1 MSPPKPPLAKTLPR
15 DLIAGLVVF
24 LVALPL
30 CLGVALASQAN
41 PKGEKHGLLGEATE
55 AKSSGAKEIPKEN
68 NVPIFAGLIAGIV
81 GGILVGALSGSH
93 TSVAGPAAGLT
104 AVVAAQVL
112 ALGSF
117 QTFLLAL
124 VLAGV
129 IQIALGLLKGGFLAR
144 YVPSSVINGL
154 LAAIGLILIL
164 KQLPHLVGHDK
175 TPEGEFSFIQFD
187 QKNTFT
193 ELLETFDDFQPG
205 ALVIGLFSVA
215 LLLVWDRVK
224 VLKGS
229 LIPAPLVVVLWG
241 VALNELFKWV
251 TNTTALP
258 LAVTGDEHVV
268 AVKIETPTDVFKELR
283 YPDWSKWNLA
293 AVYTSAVVIAAVA
306 SLETLLNL
314 EAVDKLD
321 PKRRD
326 SPSSRE
332 LVAQG
337 VGNMVCG
344 LIGGLPVTS
353 VIVRSSVN
361 INAGGQTKLSAIWH
375 GILLCVCV
383 VFAAAALNFIPLSCL
398 AAILIVTGLKLF
410 SVKLVK
416 RMWKEGWQ
424 QFLPFA
430 ITVTA
435 IVFTD
440 LLIGVIIGLVAS
452 VGFIL
457 RSNMRRPMERVLE
470 QHLGGQVVRINLA
483 NQVSF
488 LNRAA
493 LSKALDLVPAG
504 GHVLI
509 DATNTDYM
517 DPDILDLITEFH
529 TTTAPAREVR
539 VSLRGFKEKY
549 PQLADRTLF
558 VDYTSR
564 EVQNALTPAQ
574 VLKVLKDGNER
585 FLSGQRLSRD
595 LGRQVKST
603 AAGQHPLAVLLTCID
618 SRSPAEL
625 LFDQGLGD
633 VFVIRIAGNVSG
645 TKIVG
650 SMEFA
655 TAVAGA
661 KLVVVLGHT
670 RCGAVKAAVEL
681 TASGQGTPDD
691 LKHLTPVLEQ
701 VRTAALPMIDGDF
714 HARTADEKAA
724 LVDEVARRN
733 VLKSVKDIT
742 EMSDTL
748 RRLADDGTIAV
759 VGAMYDVSTGAVE
772 FLTDLQPAPLPDRLL
787 TTTEEMKAV
796 QAV

>member
-1 MSPPKPPLAKTLPR
+1 MSPTKEPLARTLPR
-15 DLIAGLVVF
+15 DLISGLVVF

-30 CLGVALASQAN
+30 CLGVALASKAD

-55 AKSSGAKEIPKEN
+55 ERPSGAKEIPPER

-81 GGILVGALSGSH
+81 GGILVGVLSGSH
-93 TSVAGPAAGLT
+93 TSVSGPAAGLT

-129 IQIALGLLKGGFLAR
+129 IQIVLGVFKAGFLAR
-144 YVPSSVINGL
+144 YVPSAVINGL

-164 KQLPHLVGHDK
+164 KQLPHLIGHD
-175 TPEGEFSFIQFD
+175 TSPPGEWAFFQSD

-193 ELLETFDDFQPG
+193 ELAAAMDDFQPG
-205 ALVIGLFSVA
+205 AMFIGVLSVA

-224 VLKGS
+224 VLKSS
-229 LIPAPLVVVLWG
+229 LVPAPLVVVVWG
-241 VALNELFKWV
+241 VALAQVLRWLKV
-251 TNTTALP
+251 NTGVPWEVESSHL
-258 LAVTGDEHVV
+258 VQVN
-268 AVKIETPTDVFKELR
+268 IQTPTDVFNELR
-283 YPDWSKWNLA
+283 FPDWSQWANG
-293 AVYTSAVVIAAVA
+293 AVYMAAVVIAAVA

-332 LVAQG
+332 LMAQG
-337 VGNMVCG
+337 VGNVVCG

-361 INAGGQTKLSAIWH
+361 INAGGRTKLSAIWH
-375 GILLCVCV
+375 GVLLGVCV
-383 VFAAAALNFIPLSCL
+383 VFAATALNFIPLSCL

-410 SVKLVK
+410 SVKLIK

-457 RSNMRRPMERVLE
+457 RSNVRRPMERVVE
-470 QHLGGQVVRINLA
+470 RHLGGEVVRINLA

-493 LSKALDLVPAG
+493 LSRALDDVPAG

-509 DATNTDYM
+509 DATATDYM

-529 TTTAPAREVR
+529 TTTAPARGVR

-564 EVQNALTPAQ
+564 EVQSSLTPAQ

-585 FLSGQRLSRD
+585 FLSGRRLSRD
-595 LGRQVKST
+595 LGRQVRNT

-650 SMEFA
+650 SMEYA

-661 KLVVVLGHT
+661 KLIVVLGHT
-670 RCGAVKAAVEL
+670 KCGAVRAAVEL

-691 LKHLTPVLEQ
+691 LKHLAPVLDQ
-701 VRTAALPMIDGDF
+701 VRKSALPLIDPEF
-714 HARTADEKAA
+714 ASRPPDEQQTV
-724 LVDEVARRN
+724 VDEVARQN
-733 VLKSVKDIT
+733 VLKTVQEVT
-742 EMSDTL
+742 EMSGTL
-748 RRLADDGTIAV
+748 RRLTDDGTIAV

-772 FLTDLQPAPLPDRLL
+772 FLTDLQPAPLPSGLL
-787 TTTEEMKAV
+787 TVEEPILTR
-796 QAV
+796 

>member
-1 MSPPKPPLAKTLPR
+1 MPPPNESPWKSLPR

-30 CLGVALASQAN
+30 CLGVAMASRPEGVADVQSVT
-41 PKGEKHGLLGEATE
+41 P
-55 AKSSGAKEIPKEN
+55 
-68 NVPIFAGLIAGIV
+68 FAGLIAGIV

-93 TSVAGPAAGLT
+93 TSVSGPAAGLT

-112 ALGSF
+112 QLGSF

-129 IQIALGLLKGGFLAR
+129 LQIVLGLLKAGFLAR

-164 KQLPHLVGHDK
+164 KQLPHLVGHDDD
-175 TPEGEFSFIQFD
+175 PLDDLAFRQVD
-187 QKNTFT
+187 RQNTFS
-193 ELLETFDDFQPG
+193 ELLATAGDIRLG
-205 ALVIGLFSVA
+205 AALIGLFSLG
-215 LLLVWDRVK
+215 LLLLWGRVRA
-224 VLKGS
+224 LKSS

-241 VALNELFKWV
+241 VALNELFKWL
-251 TNTTALP
+251 TATTGLP
-258 LAVTGDEHVV
+258 LAVTGERHLVHVTIKGP
-268 AVKIETPTDVFKELR
+268 ADVLDAFTF
-283 YPDWSKWNLA
+283 PDWGQWANG
-293 AVYTSAVVIAAVA
+293 AVYTSAVVIAVVA
-306 SLETLLNL
+306 SLDTLLNL
-314 EAVDKLD
+314 EAVDKID

-332 LVAQG
+332 LMAQG
-337 VGNMVCG
+337 VGNVVCG

-353 VIVRSSVN
+353 AIVRSSVN
-361 INAGGQTKLSAIWH
+361 VSAGGQTKLSAVWH
-375 GILLCVCV
+375 GLLLGGCV
-383 VFAAAALNFIPLSCL
+383 VFASFALNYIPLSCL
-398 AAILIVTGLKLF
+398 AAVFVVTGFKLIRWE
-410 SVKLVK
+410 LVK
-416 RMWKEGWQ
+416 RLWGEGWQ
-424 QFLPFA
+424 QFVPFA
-430 ITVTA
+430 VTVVA

-440 LLIGVIIGLVAS
+440 LLIGVIVGLVTSIA
-452 VGFIL
+452 FIL
-457 RSNMRRPMERVLE
+457 QSNMRRPMERVVE
-470 QHLGGQVVRINLA
+470 THLGGQVVRINLA
-483 NQVSF
+483 AQVSF

-493 LSKALDLVPAG
+493 LSRALDQVPAG

-509 DATNTDYM
+509 DATGTDYM
-517 DPDILDLITEFH
+517 DPDIRDLIREYH
-529 TTTAPAREVR
+529 DTTAPARGVR
-539 VSLRGFKEKY
+539 VSLRGFQEKY
-549 PQLADRTLF
+549 AQLPDRTLF

-574 VLKVLKDGNER
+574 VLRVLKDGNDR

-595 LGRQVKST
+595 LGRQVIAT

-650 SMEFA
+650 SMEYA

-670 RCGAVKAAVEL
+670 RCGAVRAAVEL

-691 LKHLTPVLEQ
+691 LKHLTPVLDQ
-701 VRTAALPMIDGDF
+701 VRKSALPLIGSDF
-714 HARTADEKAA
+714 ATRSETEQHAC
-724 LVDEVARRN
+724 VDDVARQN
-733 VLKSVKDIT
+733 VLNTVQDVT

-748 RRLADDGTIAV
+748 RRLVDDGTIAV
-759 VGAMYDVSTGAVE
+759 VGAMYDVSTGKVE
-772 FLTDLQPAPLPDRLL
+772 FLSDLQPANLPSGLL
-787 TTTEEMKAV
+787 TVEGLGTPASV
-796 QAV
+796 S

>member
-1 MSPPKPPLAKTLPR
+1 MAKPTPLPLARSLPR
-15 DLIAGLVVF
+15 DMIAGLVVF

-30 CLGVALASQAN
+30 CLGVALASKAD

-55 AKSSGAKEIPKEN
+55 PHPDGVREIPPDR

-93 TSVAGPAAGLT
+93 TSVSGPAAGLT

-112 ALGSF
+112 QLGSF

-129 IQIALGLLKGGFLAR
+129 IQIVLGLLKAGFLAR

-154 LAAIGLILIL
+154 LAAIGVLLIL
-164 KQLPHLVGHDK
+164 KQLPHLIGHD
-175 TPEGEFSFIQFD
+175 TSPPGEWSFTQSD

-193 ELLETFDDFQPG
+193 ELLAALDDFQPG
-205 ALVIGLFSVA
+205 ALFIGVFSVA
-215 LLLVWDRVK
+215 LLLVWGRVK
-224 VLKGS
+224 VLKTS
-229 LIPAPLVVVLWG
+229 LVPAPLVVVLWG
-241 VALNELFKWV
+241 VALAEVFRWLKW
-251 TNTTALP
+251 NTGVPWEVEGSHL
-258 LAVTGDEHVV
+258 VQVN
-268 AVKIETPTDVFKELR
+268 IQTPTDVFQELR
-283 YPDWSKWNLA
+283 FPDWGQWANG
-293 AVYTSAVVIAAVA
+293 AVYMSAVVIAVVA

-314 EAVDKLD
+314 EAVDKID

-332 LVAQG
+332 LMAQG
-337 VGNMVCG
+337 VGNVVCG

-361 INAGGQTKLSAIWH
+361 INAGGQTKLSAVWH
-375 GILLCVCV
+375 GLLLGGCV
-383 VFAAAALNFIPLSCL
+383 VFASFALNFIPLSCL
-398 AAILIVTGLKLF
+398 AAILIVTGMKLI
-410 SVKLVK
+410 SWKLVK
-416 RMWKEGWQ
+416 RMWGEGWQ
-424 QFLPFA
+424 QFVPFA
-430 ITVTA
+430 VTVVA

-440 LLIGVIIGLVAS
+440 LLIGVIVGLVTS

-457 RSNMRRPMERVLE
+457 KSNMRRPLERVVE

-483 NQVSF
+483 AQVSF

-493 LSKALDLVPAG
+493 LSKALDEVPAG

-509 DATNTDYM
+509 DATATDYI
-517 DPDILDLITEFH
+517 DPDIRDLIREYH
-529 TTTAPAREVR
+529 DSTAPARGVR
-539 VSLRGFKEKY
+539 VSLRGFQEKY
-549 PQLADRTLF
+549 AQLPDRTLF

-574 VLKVLKDGNER
+574 VLSVLKDGNDR

-595 LGRQVKST
+595 LGRQVIAT

-650 SMEFA
+650 SMEYA

-670 RCGAVKAAVEL
+670 RCGAVRAAVEL
-681 TASGQGTPDD
+681 TASGRGTPDD
-691 LKHLTPVLEQ
+691 LKHLTPVLDQ
-701 VRTAALPMIDGDF
+701 VRKSALPLIGSDF
-714 HARTADEKAA
+714 ATRPEGEQQAC
-724 LVDEVARRN
+724 VDEVARKN
-733 VLKSVKDIT
+733 VLQSVRDVT

-748 RRLADDGTIAV
+748 RRLVDDGTIAV
-759 VGAMYDVSTGAVE
+759 VGAMYDVSTGKVE
-772 FLTDLQPAPLPDRLL
+772 FLSDLQPANLPSGLL
-787 TTTEEMKAV
+787 TVEGLDTPATV
-796 QAV
+796 S

>member
-1 MSPPKPPLAKTLPR
+1 MNSTKEPLARTLPR
-15 DLIAGLVVF
+15 DLVSGLVVF

-30 CLGVALASQAN
+30 CLGVAMASRAD

-55 AKSSGAKEIPKEN
+55 AHASGAKEIPPDK

-93 TSVAGPAAGLT
+93 TSVSGPAAGLT

-112 ALGSF
+112 QLGSF

-129 IQIALGLLKGGFLAR
+129 IQIGLGLLKAGFLAR

-154 LAAIGLILIL
+154 LAAIGVILIL

-175 TPEGEFSFIQFD
+175 GAEGEFSFFQSD
-187 QKNTFT
+187 QENTFS
-193 ELLETFDDFQPG
+193 ELLAALDDFKIG
-205 ALVIGLFSVA
+205 SLVIGVFSVA
-215 LLLVWDRVK
+215 LLLLWDRVK
-224 VLKGS
+224 LLKAS
-229 LIPAPLVVVLWG
+229 LIPAPLVVVLFG
-241 VALNELFKWV
+241 VALNEFFKWLAG
-251 TNTTALP
+251 TTGAP
-258 LAVTGDEHVV
+258 LAVTGDSHLVS
-268 AVKIETPTDVFKELR
+268 VKIDTPSDVFKQLTF
-283 YPDWSKWNLA
+283 PDWSQWNQG
-293 AVYTSAVVIAAVA
+293 AVWTAAVVIAAVA

-337 VGNMVCG
+337 VGNVTCG

-361 INAGGQTKLSAIWH
+361 IHAGGQTKLAAIWH
-375 GILLCVCV
+375 GVLLCVCV

-410 SVKLVK
+410 SLKLIK
-416 RMWKEGWQ
+416 KMWKEGWE
-424 QFLPFA
+424 QFIPFA

-435 IVFTD
+435 IVATD
-440 LLIGVIIGLVAS
+440 LLIGVIIGLAVSLA
-452 VGFIL
+452 FIL
-457 RSNMRRPMERVLE
+457 RSNMQRPMERVVE
-470 QHLGGQVVRINLA
+470 THLGGQVVRINLA

-493 LSKALDLVPAG
+493 LSRALDDVPAG
-504 GHVLI
+504 GHLLL
-509 DATNTDYM
+509 DASNTDYI
-517 DPDILDLITEFH
+517 DPDIFDLITEYH
-529 TTTAPAREVR
+529 TTTAPARGIK
-539 VSLRGFKEKY
+539 VSLRGFKVKY

-558 VDYTSR
+558 IDYTSR
-564 EVQNALTPAQ
+564 EVQNALTPAH
-574 VLKVLKDGNER
+574 VLGVLKDGNER
-585 FLSGQRLSRD
+585 FLSGRRLSRD
-595 LGRQVKST
+595 LGRQVMAT
-603 AAGQHPLAVLLTCID
+603 AAGQHPMAVLLTCID

-625 LFDQGLGD
+625 LFDLGLGD

-645 TKIVG
+645 TKIFG
-650 SMEFA
+650 SMEYA

-670 RCGAVKAAVEL
+670 KCGAVRAAVEL
-681 TASGQGTPDD
+681 TAAGQDNPIN
-691 LKHLTPVLEQ
+691 LKHLAPVLDQ
-701 VRTAALPMIDGDF
+701 VRTSALPLIEDYG
-714 HARTADEKAA
+714 TLTPDEQQTR
-724 LVDEVARRN
+724 VDEVARQN
-733 VLKSVKDIT
+733 VLKTVKDVT
-742 EMSDTL
+742 ETSDTL
-748 RRLADDGTIAV
+748 RRLMDDGNIAV
-759 VGAMYDVSTGAVE
+759 VGAMYDVSTGRVE
-772 FLTDLQPAPLPDRLL
+772 FLTDLVAAPLPDGLL
-787 TTTEEMKAV
+787 TVEEPIAV
-796 QAV
+796 T